1 MRVRLILAD
10 DHSIVAEGLKRML
23 EPEYEVLAIVADGR
37 ALLDAAR
44 ALRPDVVVADISMPL
59 LNGIDAIGQIR
70 RQLPKTRAICL
81 TMHADRTYVAAAFD
95 AGATGYVVK
104 HSASEELREALHAVL
119 NGGIYISPLVGGV
132 GQTRKAGGARGQVP
146 LASRATPRQREVL
159 QLVAEGYTG
168 KRIARMLGLSPKT
181 VEFHKYSLMRNLGLR
196 STAQL
201 VHYAIQHRL
210 VPEEAAPAASNVARR

>member
-10 DHSIVAEGLKRML
+10 DHGIVAEGLKQML
-23 EPEYEVLAIVADGR
+23 EPEYEVVAIVRDGR
-37 ALLDAAR
+37 ALVDAAR
-44 ALRPDVVVADISMPL
+44 ALRPDAVVADISMPL

-81 TMHADRTYVAAAFD
+81 TMHADRTYVAAAFE

-104 HSASEELREALHAVL
+104 HSASEELREALQAVL
-119 NGGIYISPLVGGV
+119 GGATYISPLVGGA
-132 GQTRKAGGARGQVP
+132 GRTRRKAGGARARVP
-146 LASRATPRQREVL
+146 LASRVTPRQREVL

-181 VEFHKYSLMRNLGLR
+181 VEFHKYRLMRQLGLG

-201 VHYAIQHRL
+201 VHYAINHAMTPR
-210 VPEEAAPAASNVARR
+210 N